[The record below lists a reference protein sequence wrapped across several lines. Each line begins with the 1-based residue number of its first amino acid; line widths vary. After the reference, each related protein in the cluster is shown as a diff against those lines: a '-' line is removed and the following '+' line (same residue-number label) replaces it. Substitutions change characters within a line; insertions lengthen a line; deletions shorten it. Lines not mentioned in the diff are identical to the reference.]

1 LRLLRWQSTT
11 QAFQEA
17 LGEGE
22 VLTMLRIPAGR
33 FWMGSPDQEAGRD
46 PDEGPQREVEIGE
59 FLIAS
64 TPITQAQWRVVA
76 GWKPPPQ
83 AEWQSPLPM
92 EPFLFQGEQAR
103 LFEPEN
109 DTAQR
114 PVESVTWEE
123 AMEFCRR
130 LSQRSGRRYT
140 LPSEPQWE
148 YACRA
153 GTTSPYAF
161 GVALTAELATLRF
174 HTGRLDDP
182 GAIAWDAEGQQ
193 TTPVLLHPANAWGLH
208 DMHGNVWEW
217 CLDHWHASYSG
228 APADGTA
235 WIDPQAPANTDRVV
249 RGGAWSDP
257 PSDAR
262 SACRYRLPPQSREPA
277 IVGLRV
283 VCMPGG
289 GGPVV
294 LEAIATGRGGM
305 FTKRQEVELMPLST
319 GVKHK
324 PLVYVSYA
332 WGSRTPA
339 DQASDHSTVIA
350 DPERIVGEL
359 CIALEQ
365 DDQIV
370 VGLDRQLEK
379 VGDSIADSIAR
390 SSLIV
395 AVISKRY
402 LRSDWC
408 MKDELLQAFRRRDFD
423 NRDFCED
430 VLALVLD
437 DALAD
442 LEDQSSLTSYWSQ
455 RLESKRKQLEMVDPQ
470 RKPGLSSWQDFEHL
484 EELLR
489 RLPDLLRVLHMCA
502 MPGGAKAIQEDGFH
516 QIRKLVMR
524 RLQEKRWEVSS

>member
-1 LRLLRWQSTT
+1 MQPAAPGAAQPPSPPHQQAPLRLLRWQSTT

-33 FWMGSPDQEAGRD
+33 FRMGSPDQEAGRD
-46 PDEGPQREVEIGE
+46 PDEGPVREVEIGE

-76 GWKPPPQ
+76 DWEPPPGETWQQ
-83 AEWQSPLPM
+83 ALPL

-103 LFEPEN
+103 LFEPES

-114 PVESVTWEE
+114 PVERVTWEE
-123 AMEFCRR
+123 AREFCRR
-130 LSQRSGRRYT
+130 LSQRTSRRYS
-140 LPSEPQWE
+140 LPSEAQWE

-161 GVALTAELATLRF
+161 GAALTAELATLRF

-182 GAIAWDAEGQQ
+182 GATAWAKEGQQ

-235 WIDPQAPANTDRVV
+235 WIEAQAPANTDRVV

-289 GGPVV
+289 GGRGEQTDRLASPQVQ
-294 LEAIATGRGGM
+294 LSDLDQSGEDQPAGDRGSAGSACIGTIMSKSAATPM
-305 FTKRQEVELMPLST
+305 
-319 GVKHK
+319 
-324 PLVYVSYA
+324 
-332 WGSRTPA
+332 
-339 DQASDHSTVIA
+339 
-350 DPERIVGEL
+350 
-359 CIALEQ
+359 
-365 DDQIV
+365 
-370 VGLDRQLEK
+370 
-379 VGDSIADSIAR
+379 R
-390 SSLIV
+390 SS
-395 AVISKRY
+395 AFISYSHRDIKWLDKLNVMLTPFTRDGMDIW
-402 LRSDWC
+402 SDQKIKPGDLWAEEIR
-408 MKDELLQAFRRRDFD
+408 K
-423 NRDFCED
+423 
-430 VLALVLD
+430 
-437 DALAD
+437 ALAD
-442 LEDQSSLTSYWSQ
+442 AKVAILLVS
-455 RLESKRKQLEMVDPQ
+455 P
-470 RKPGLSSWQDFEHL
+470 DFLASTYIHGI
-484 EELLR
+484 R
-489 RLPDLLRVLHMCA
+489 CA
-502 MPGGAKAIQEDGFH
+502 MEHAHGTIAGNNCSPSA
-516 QIRKLVMR
+516 
-524 RLQEKRWEVSS
+524 